1 MGGQSKSK
9 LHLSATAVTGLCAVS
24 YLGFYTAYDKATK
37 KFKVANLQDMLTVA
51 RGWDWTLVE
60 ANKALSLTALTT
72 TLLSFLP
79 QLKEQSGELLFQSMS
94 MLWIHGIYSSYK
106 FYGNSLRK
114 YLDEKVVRQLSLAMA
129 AAGQVALS
137 AGYWGYI
144 PREALVLSG
153 TVLGVG
159 HFYTYEIDYKGV
171 LQVRPFA
178 YLPFPLALAA
188 LALNAEALL
197 RWTKSLWS

>member
-1 MGGQSKSK
+1 M
-9 LHLSATAVTGLCAVS
+9 SASAVTGLVAVS
-24 YLGFYTAYDKATK
+24 YLGFYTAYDKGTK
-37 KFKVANLQDMLTVA
+37 KIRLANLQDMLTVA

-79 QLKEQSGELLFQSMS
+79 QLKEQNRELLFQSMS
-94 MLWIHGIYSSYK
+94 MLWMHGVYSSYK
-106 FYGNSLRK
+106 FYGNSPQRLI
-114 YLDEKVVRQLSLAMA
+114 DEKWVRQISIAMA

-137 AGYWGYI
+137 AGYFGYI
-144 PREALVLSG
+144 TREALVVSG

-188 LALNAEALL
+188 LALNAEALQRWVKNLL
-197 RWTKSLWS
+197 R